1 MFSMV
6 VISFLK
12 LRYCLYGEIKYGETA
27 LTDERIQ
34 AVFHSL
40 DELDAGL
47 TCTDPRIRWQM
58 VNQIIVRNWHYV
70 KPYLEFCEER
80 SISVQRNPSPAR

>member
-1 MFSMV
+1 M
-6 VISFLK
+6 
-12 LRYCLYGEIKYGETA
+12 RYCLYGEIKYGETA